1 VRFSFKI
8 RSCANTCSSYCVKTF
23 SGHDEW
29 VRSAVPSDDGRWL
42 VSSSNDQVRSVLRP
56 FRYSLTKYETSRVWD
71 SASGET
77 KMELRGHEHVVEC
90 AVFAPV
96 VSYVAIRE
104 LTGLAVSPSIKA
116 PVADIFGRQRRWTHG
131 KKHQAHSLQ
140 LGREISRSRS
150 GML

>member
-1 VRFSFKI
+1 MISASRDKTI
-8 RSCANTCSSYCVKTF
+8 RVWEVASGCVSHSNTHANIRSSYCVKTF

-56 FRYSLTKYETSRVWD
+56 FRYSLTEYETSRVWD

-96 VSYVAIRE
+96 VSYAAIRE
-104 LTGLAVSPSIKA
+104 LTGLAVSP
-116 PVADIFGRQRRWTHG
+116 F
-131 KKHQAHSLQ
+131 HQSACS
-140 LGREISRSRS
+140 
-150 GML
+150 